1 MTVHHATTTK
11 GQAPVTMDL
20 LIDTDP
26 GMGTVNSDPEDSFA
40 VTYAANSPEAALRTV
55 TVVQGNVPLRHGYAN
70 AAHLLELLGRDDV
83 QLAAGAS
90 LPLAGRT
97 RRVQQTAWLDE
108 KDRWPRLLP
117 ATDGP
122 YPGLSAVEAIRGAV
136 EARPGMTVVA
146 IGPLTNVAAAIT
158 AYPHLTGLI
167 GKLVVMGGVF
177 FEPGNVIPTA
187 EFNFYMDP
195 EAAGVVLDSGM
206 RPVLVGLDVCH
217 RTHLT
222 RMQMKEAQ
230 SGTALGAF
238 MEQACEQWF
247 TSMENQGRAGL
258 HLFDSLAVAAAL
270 QPDLITTEPAWVA
283 VETQGQYTSGT
294 SVAWLDGRPSAWS
307 RPTRE
312 INADVAVDVDVERF
326 TALFTDRVLR
336 NL

>member
-1 MTVHHATTTK
+1 
-11 GQAPVTMDL
+11 MDL

-40 VTYAANSPEAALRTV
+40 ITYAANSPEAVLRTV

-70 AAHLLELLGRDDV
+70 AAHLLKLLGRDDV

-97 RRVQQTAWLDE
+97 RRAQQAAWLAE
-108 KDRWPRLLP
+108 KDRWPRLVP
-117 ATDGP
+117 AVDGP
-122 YPGLSAVEAIRGAV
+122 YPQPSAIEAIRASV
-136 EARPGMTVVA
+136 EAHEGLTVVA

-158 AYPHLTGLI
+158 AYPHLTDRI

-177 FEPGNVIPTA
+177 FEPGNVVPTA

-195 EAAGVVLDSGM
+195 EAAQVVLDSGV

-222 RMQMKEAQ
+222 RMQMKRAQ

-247 TSMENQGRAGL
+247 GSMEIQGKAGL

-270 QPDLITTEPAWVA
+270 RPDLIATEPAWVS
-283 VETQGQYTSGT
+283 VETQGEHTAGT

-307 RPTRE
+307 RPTPE
-312 INADVAVDVDVERF
+312 SNADVAVDVDVEAF
-326 TALFTDRVLR
+326 GALFTDRVLR